1 MNLKEVKYIVKIAEA
16 GNVSRAAEQLFIT
29 PSALTQQ
36 LLRLEDE
43 LGTPLFIRSRNG
55 WKPTKAGEIYLE
67 TAREMLRM
75 KSETYHRLQD
85 IAKTWKGTLSVGLP
99 PDRGAALFTSVYP
112 AFSQEYPDIR
122 IQTHEVTVRR
132 QQQMIARGEL
142 DIGFLTLMEHQKTND
157 EYLYIKR
164 EEALIA
170 IPSEHPACRDAV
182 PSASSPF
189 PELDIA
195 KLQYEP
201 FALIHKEST
210 FRELADNVFRQ
221 AGFEP
226 TLVFEATLLNTIL
239 SVAAAGLCCGLVPS
253 FHAVNAPRSLSFF
266 SLPEHPSWYLTASYR
281 RKTRLSKPARRFI
294 ELATQQWRNE
304 LP

>member
-1 MNLKEVKYIVKIAEA
+1 MNLKEVEYIVKIAET
-16 GNVSRAAEQLFIT
+16 GNLSRAAEQLFIT

-36 LLRLEDE
+36 LLHLEDE

-55 WKPTKAGEIYLE
+55 WKPTQAGEIYLE

-112 AFSQEYPDIR
+112 AFCQEYPDIR
-122 IQTHEVTVRR
+122 IQTHEVSVRR
-132 QQQMIARGEL
+132 QQQMIASGEL

-157 EYLYIKR
+157 EYVSIKQ

-170 IPSEHPACRDAV
+170 IPSEHPACQNAV
-182 PSASSPF
+182 PSTHSLF

-195 KLQYEP
+195 NLQYEP

-210 FRELADNVFRQ
+210 FRELADHIFHQ

-226 TLVFEATLLNTIL
+226 TLVFEAALFHTIL
-239 SVAAAGLCCGLVPS
+239 SVASARLCCGLVPS
-253 FHAVNAPRSLSFF
+253 FHAIDAPRSLSFF
-266 SLPEHPSWYLTASYR
+266 SLPEHPFWYLTASYR
-281 RKTRLSKPARRFI
+281 RKTRLSSPARRFL
-294 ELATQQWRNE
+294 ELVTQQWTE
-304 LP
+304 KY